1 MNETICLKI
10 NKTDKKIMEKE
21 KLQVGKIKTKMECD
35 IVEMNIPLLDLKAQY
50 ATIKDEVHTA
60 LEPIFTNTAYILG
73 DAVFNFEKQFASFC
87 GEKDCVAVNSGTA
100 ALHLALLALGIKQ
113 GDEVITTPFTFI
125 ATAEAVS
132 HCEATPVFIDIDPET
147 YCIDPSKIEAAITE
161 KTKAI
166 IPVHLYGHPCDM
178 DAINEIAQKHNLFVI
193 EDCCQAH
200 ASEYKGKRVPISGIG
215 CFSFYPSK
223 NLGAFGEGGA
233 VVSSDEQFMEKVRLL
248 RAHGENPKNNH
259 KIVGYNY
266 RMSGIQG
273 AILGAKL
280 KHLPEWTEGRRKNA
294 ARYNSALEGTS
305 LKLPT
310 ERENSKHV
318 YHLYVTESEKRD
330 ELSKFLS
337 GKGIA
342 SAVHYPVPCHLQ
354 PAYSCL
360 GMTEGSLPVCEAAA
374 KRVLSLPMYPELTEE
389 QVQYVAEAVKEF
401 EQQ

>member
-1 MNETICLKI
+1 MK
-10 NKTDKKIMEKE
+10 
-21 KLQVGKIKTKMECD
+21 V
-35 IVEMNIPLLDLKAQY
+35 PLIDLKAQY
-50 ATIKDEVHTA
+50 ATIKDEVQEA
-60 LEPIFTNTAYILG
+60 LEPIFNNTAYILG
-73 DAVFNFEKQFASFC
+73 DAVFNFEKKFAEFC

-100 ALHLALLALGIKQ
+100 ALHLALLAIGIKP
-113 GDEVITTPFTFI
+113 GDEVITTPYTFI
-125 ATAEAVS
+125 ATAEAIS
-132 HCEATPVFIDIDPET
+132 HCGAKPVFVDIDPET
-147 YCIDPSKIEAAITE
+147 YCIDPKKIEAAITPN
-161 KTKAI
+161 TKAI
-166 IPVHLYGHPCDM
+166 IPVHLYGHPADM
-178 DAINEIAQKHNLFVI
+178 DAINEIAQKHNIKII

-200 ASEYKGKRVPISGIG
+200 ASEYKGKRAPISGIG

-233 VVSSDEQFMEKVRLL
+233 IVSSDEAFMEKARLL

-280 KHLPEWTEGRRKNA
+280 KHLPEWTEGRRNNA
-294 ARYNSALEGTS
+294 ARYNASLTETS

-310 ERENSKHV
+310 EKENSKHV

-337 GKGIA
+337 EKGIA

-354 PAYSCL
+354 PAYAEL
-360 GMTEGSLPVCEAAA
+360 GMGEGSLPVCEAAS
-374 KRVLSLPMYPELTEE
+374 KKVLSLPMYPELTEE
-389 QVQYVAEAVKEF
+389 QVQLVAQAIKEF
-401 EQQ
+401 GQQ